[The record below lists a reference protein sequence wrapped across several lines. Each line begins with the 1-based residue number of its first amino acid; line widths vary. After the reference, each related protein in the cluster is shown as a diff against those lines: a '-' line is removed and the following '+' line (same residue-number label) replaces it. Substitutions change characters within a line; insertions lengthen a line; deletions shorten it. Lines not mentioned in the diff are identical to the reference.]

1 MIKLNKTTHL
11 MILFTFAVVFVVVY
25 LYYTIND
32 VKRLNTEVKK
42 LSTDVAKLSQD
53 LTNIVS
59 TMSNFN
65 KDVMDM
71 KAGNVNNLLVKQ
83 QPQQTAPASAPQ
95 PVPAPAKQSIVDDID
110 SEDDDDSSVTTE
122 ELKKIIVENDDDT
135 TSEKDDVTAEDEAPQ
150 SVLAPEPESQQQQSA
165 STVNVDDLKKMK
177 YDDLKELCKSKGVST
192 KGNKDQI
199 ITRLTGSS

>member
-42 LSTDVAKLSQD
+42 LSTDVTKLTQD
-53 LTNIVS
+53 LQSVVG

-83 QPQQTAPASAPQ
+83 QAAATAPQ
-95 PVPAPAKQSIVDDID
+95 HTPVAQKQSVVDDID

-135 TSEKDDVTAEDEAPQ
+135 TENNDGDGEVEDVPQ
-150 SVLAPEPESQQQQSA
+150 STQTPVSSHDTVD
-165 STVNVDDLKKMK
+165 STPQTSTPLNVDDLKKMK
-177 YDDLKELCKSKGVST
+177 YDDLKDLCKTKGVSM
-192 KGNKDQI
+192 KGTKDQI